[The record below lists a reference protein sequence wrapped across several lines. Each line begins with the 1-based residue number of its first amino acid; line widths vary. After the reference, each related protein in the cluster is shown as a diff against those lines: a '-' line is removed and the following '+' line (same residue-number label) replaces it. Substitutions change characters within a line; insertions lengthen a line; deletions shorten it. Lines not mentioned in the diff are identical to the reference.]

1 VPATSTG
8 NPTGHGPANNKTI
21 PTKTK
26 PAGTN
31 GNINGPFIIRGG

>member
-8 NPTGHGPANNKTI
+8 KPTGHGPANNITI

-26 PAGTN
+26 PTGTN
-31 GNINGPFIIRGG
+31 GNINVPFIMPEG